1 MSDGWEKQWD
11 VPGTARYLASR
22 GFARAALQFPDE
34 LLAEAARVAAALQ
47 RACAGLGHT
56 VQPFVLADTSYHSLG
71 VDEVAAAHAD
81 AQCVVRCTARVLPD
95 RCYLQMS
102 LYKR

>member
-1 MSDGWEKQWD
+1 MSDGWEAEWD
-11 VPGTARYLASR
+11 VPGTTRYLAGR

-81 AQCVVRCTARVLPD
+81 AQCVVGRTDWTLAD
-95 RCYLQMS
+95 ACYGQS
-102 LYKR
+102 LL